1 MNLNRSIMKKLFIIA
16 ACVFSLAACNQ
27 EKKPALSPEQI
38 QNDSLRAIISARDN
52 EINDMMGTL
61 NEIQQGFAE
70 INAAENR
77 VTVAKDG
84 EGADKAAVI
93 KENVQFIAQRMK
105 ENRELIQKLEE
116 QLKTT
121 GFKSEEMQKSLKQLN
136 AQLVQKDAELK
147 KLRAELEAKNIHIQE
162 LDQTITGL
170 NTDVANLKTDKQNL
184 TTEKQNLQTEKQ
196 NLQTESAKKTET
208 INTQDKQLNTA
219 WYAFGTKKELKR
231 QKVLAD
237 GKVLQGAFN
246 KNYFTKIDIR
256 ETKELKL
263 YTKSAKLLTSHPS
276 MSYSLTKDANGQY
289 VLRISDPAT
298 FWSTSKYLVVQVK

>member
-1 MNLNRSIMKKLFIIA
+1 MIMKKLLFIA
-16 ACVFSLAACNQ
+16 ACVLSLAACNSN
-27 EKKPALSPEQI
+27 KKPTVNPEQI
-38 QNDSLRAIISARDN
+38 QNDSLRAIITARDN

-61 NEIQQGFAE
+61 NDIQQGFAE

-84 EGADKAAVI
+84 EGADKTAVI
-93 KENVQFIAQRMK
+93 KENIQFIAQRMQ
-105 ENRELIQKLEE
+105 ENRELIKKLQE

-121 GFKSEEMQKSLKQLN
+121 GFKGEQMQKAIEQLN
-136 AQLVQKDAELK
+136 QQLVAKDKELK
-147 KLRAELEAKNIHIQE
+147 ELRAELEKKNIHIKE
-162 LDQTITGL
+162 LDQTISSL
-170 NTDVANLKTDKQNL
+170 NTDVATLQTDKQNL
-184 TTEKQNLQTEKQ
+184 QTDKQNLQTEKQ
-196 NLQTESAKKTET
+196 NLQNENNKKTET

-231 QKVLAD
+231 QNVLVK
-237 GKVLQGAFN
+237 GKVLQGSFN

-256 ETKELKL
+256 ETRELKL
-263 YTKSAKLLTSHPS
+263 YSKSAQLLTSHPAS
-276 MSYSLTKDANGQY
+276 SYSLTKDASGQY